1 MSTATNL
8 NELQQQIRDR
18 YDSLSKR
25 LQQVSRYV
33 LDNTNSVAFD
43 TVAVIA
49 ERAGVPPSTLIRFA
63 NAFDFTGFN
72 EMKQLFRMN
81 LVEET
86 ASYSDRARLF
96 REMESEAVPE
106 TPLDILQEFARS
118 NAQALQQLAARA
130 EPAMLEQAV
139 QLLAEADTIY
149 VAGLRRSFSVAAYLT
164 YALSH
169 LACRPILLDGMGGM
183 LREQINRI
191 SSRDIVVSVSF
202 SPYAEE
208 TVMVSETAA
217 KAGARQIVITD
228 SQISPLATFS
238 ELCFVVKEAQV
249 DAYRLPAILGVI
261 KPRQR
266 RIKPGS
272 RGRRRH
278 HGHIVIAGDHP
289 PRRIHHFVIQP
300 IVHVELKAVQ
310 HHPRN
315 VDLQPAVT
323 HFQPFRHRACR
334 RKQRAIIGLGR
345 GL

>member
-1 MSTATNL
+1 MTTATSL

-86 ASYSDRARLF
+86 ASYSDRARMF

-118 NAQALQQLAARA
+118 NTQALQQLAARA
-130 EPAMLEQAV
+130 EPEMLERAV
-139 QLLAEADTIY
+139 QLLAEADT
-149 VAGLRRSFSVAAYLT
+149 GLRRSFSVAAYLT

-169 LACRPILLDGMGGM
+169 LECRPILLDGMGGM

-191 SSRDIVVSVSF
+191 KARDIVVSISF

-217 KAGARQIVITD
+217 NAGARQIVITD

-238 ELCFVVKEAQV
+238 DLCFVVKEAQV
-249 DAYRLPAILGVI
+249 DAFRSQSATLCLVQSLVVALAYRLGD
-261 KPRQR
+261 
-266 RIKPGS
+266 GS
-272 RGRRRH
+272 NERGH
-278 HGHIVIAGDHP
+278 SVG
-289 PRRIHHFVIQP
+289 
-300 IVHVELKAVQ
+300 
-310 HHPRN
+310 
-315 VDLQPAVT
+315 
-323 HFQPFRHRACR
+323 
-334 RKQRAIIGLGR
+334 
-345 GL
+345 

>member
-1 MSTATNL
+1 MTTASSL
-8 NELQQQIRDR
+8 NELQQQIRSR

-81 LVEET
+81 LMEET
-86 ASYSDRARLF
+86 ASYSERARMF
-96 REMESEAVPE
+96 REMEGQTIPE

-130 EPAMLEQAV
+130 EPEKLQRAV
-139 QLLAEADTIY
+139 ELLAEADTIY
-149 VAGLRRSFSVAAYLT
+149 IAGLRRSFSVAAYLT

-169 LACRPILLDGMGGM
+169 LDCRPLLLDGMGGM

-191 SSRDIVVSVSF
+191 GTRDIVVSISF

-208 TVMVSETAA
+208 TVLISETAA
-217 KAGARQIVITD
+217 NVGARQIVITD
-228 SQISPLATFS
+228 SQVSPLATFS
-238 ELCFVVKEAQV
+238 DLCFVVKEAQV
-249 DAYRLPAILGVI
+249 DAFRSQSATLCLVQSLVVALAYQLGNSI
-261 KPRQR
+261 PSA
-266 RIKPGS
+266 P
-272 RGRRRH
+272 
-278 HGHIVIAGDHP
+278 
-289 PRRIHHFVIQP
+289 
-300 IVHVELKAVQ
+300 
-310 HHPRN
+310 
-315 VDLQPAVT
+315 
-323 HFQPFRHRACR
+323 
-334 RKQRAIIGLGR
+334 
-345 GL
+345 

>member
-1 MSTATNL
+1 MTTATSL

-86 ASYSDRARLF
+86 ASDRARMF

-118 NAQALQQLAARA
+118 NTQALQQLAARA
-130 EPAMLEQAV
+130 EPEMLERAV

-149 VAGLRRSFSVAAYLT
+149 IAGLRRSFSVAAYLT

-169 LACRPILLDGMGGM
+169 LECRPILLDGMGGM

-191 SSRDIVVSVSF
+191 KARDIVVSISF

-217 KAGARQIVITD
+217 NAGARQIVITD

-238 ELCFVVKEAQV
+238 DLCFVVKEAQV
-249 DAYRLPAILGVI
+249 DAFRSQSATLCLVQSLVVALAYRLGD
-261 KPRQR
+261 
-266 RIKPGS
+266 GS
-272 RGRRRH
+272 NERGH
-278 HGHIVIAGDHP
+278 SVG
-289 PRRIHHFVIQP
+289 
-300 IVHVELKAVQ
+300 
-310 HHPRN
+310 
-315 VDLQPAVT
+315 
-323 HFQPFRHRACR
+323 
-334 RKQRAIIGLGR
+334 
-345 GL
+345 

>member
-1 MSTATNL
+1 MLTGYIAGPDVSLTFKMYGFAFRIRKLSMGDNMTTASSL
-8 NELQQQIRDR
+8 SELQQQIRDR

-49 ERAGVPPSTLIRFA
+49 ERADVPPSTLIRFA

-96 REMESEAVPE
+96 REMESESVPE

-118 NAQALQQLAARA
+118 NAQALQQLASRTD
-130 EPAMLEQAV
+130 PDMLQRAV

-149 VAGLRRSFSVAAYLT
+149 IAGLRRSFSVAAYLT

-169 LACRPILLDGMGGM
+169 LECRPILLDGMGGM
-183 LREQINRI
+183 LREQISRI
-191 SSRDIVVSVSF
+191 KSRDIVISISF

-208 TVMVSETAA
+208 DRKS
-217 KAGARQIVITD
+217 
-228 SQISPLATFS
+228 
-238 ELCFVVKEAQV
+238 VV
-249 DAYRLPAILGVI
+249 
-261 KPRQR
+261 
-266 RIKPGS
+266 
-272 RGRRRH
+272 
-278 HGHIVIAGDHP
+278 
-289 PRRIHHFVIQP
+289 
-300 IVHVELKAVQ
+300 
-310 HHPRN
+310 
-315 VDLQPAVT
+315 
-323 HFQPFRHRACR
+323 
-334 RKQRAIIGLGR
+334 
-345 GL
+345 

>member
-1 MSTATNL
+1 MAEASVSFLMPDGWPTFKRRGFAFRIIKLYLGDKMTTATSL

-18 YDSLSKR
+18 YDNLSKR

-49 ERAGVPPSTLIRFA
+49 ERADVPPSTLIRFA

-86 ASYSDRARLF
+86 ASYSDRARMF
-96 REMESEAVPE
+96 REMERSRPE

-130 EPAMLEQAV
+130 EPEMLERAV

-149 VAGLRRSFSVAAYLT
+149 IAGLRRSFSVAAYLT

-169 LACRPILLDGMGGM
+169 LECRPVLLDGMGGM

-191 SSRDIVVSVSF
+191 KARDIVVSISF

-217 KAGARQIVITD
+217 SVGARHDHRQPD
-228 SQISPLATFS
+228 KPAGDLQRSL
-238 ELCFVVKEAQV
+238 LCGERGAV
-249 DAYRLPAILGVI
+249 DAFRSQSATLCLVQSLVVALAYQLGGG
-261 KPRQR
+261 K
-266 RIKPGS
+266 
-272 RGRRRH
+272 
-278 HGHIVIAGDHP
+278 
-289 PRRIHHFVIQP
+289 
-300 IVHVELKAVQ
+300 
-310 HHPRN
+310 
-315 VDLQPAVT
+315 
-323 HFQPFRHRACR
+323 
-334 RKQRAIIGLGR
+334 
-345 GL
+345 